1 LILIALVRFR
11 RIGSIFIGSLLTKK
25 HSGGQPGNQNA
36 RKHGFYS
43 GSFIGVD
50 KTVLS
55 QASRIT
61 GLDDEIALLRA
72 RLKVTLRNDP
82 NNLRL
87 ISEVAST
94 LARLVRTSQ
103 KCGFNKT
110 ENFEQVRWN
119 ILYRMGTQLGFDI
132 SQIARFF
139 LRAGTSSDRENEP
152 AANPVIK
159 KNEPP

>member
-1 LILIALVRFR
+1 V
-11 RIGSIFIGSLLTKK
+11 KK
-25 HSGGQPGNQNA
+25 QRGGQPGNQNA

-43 GSFIGVD
+43 SSFIGVD
-50 KTVLS
+50 KTVLN

-72 RLKVTLRNDP
+72 RLKVILKDDP

-110 ENFEQVRWN
+110 ENLEQIRWN
-119 ILYRMGTQLGFDI
+119 LLYRMGTQFGWDI
-132 SQIARFF
+132 THIAGLF
-139 LRAGTSSDRENEP
+139 LRSDKCFNRNDDPAENPAIKENEP
-152 AANPVIK
+152 P
-159 KNEPP
+159 